1 MSTKTKK
8 ITWQV
13 EASIDGKQWPI
24 SVETDIPAV
33 SIQEMNEALES
44 VAAWFLKN
52 NMYPQKFPI
61 PSLTPWLS
69 DKEQPMPEK
78 DAIPTLDDPECPHC
92 KKPMVPS
99 KHQETKMSIQY
110 YCPVR
115 FGDGSYCRW
124 RAGVDLATGKYNIW
138 EIKKKGRGK

>member
-13 EASIDGKQWPI
+13 EATIEGKQWPI

-33 SIQEMNEALES
+33 SIQEMNKALES
-44 VAAWFLKN
+44 VALWFLKN
-52 NMYPQKFPI
+52 NIRPQRFPI
-61 PSLTPWLS
+61 PSLTPWLKS
-69 DKEQPMPEK
+69 EDEPMPER
-78 DAIPTLDDPECPHC
+78 DAIPTLVSPECPHC
-92 KKPMVPS
+92 KKAMVPS
-99 KHQETKMSIQY
+99 KHQEANTAIQY

-124 RAGVDLATGKYNIW
+124 RSEIDLETGKVSPW
-138 EIKKKGRGK
+138 QIKKKDGGK